1 MSDSLPAKI
10 GKYPVTGA
18 LGQGATSRVYRAED
32 PFSGKSVAIK
42 VIVRDATA
50 DEEQRRQIQSAFL
63 NEAAL
68 AGKLNHPHIAAIY
81 DAVNDGDLSYLV
93 MEYVEGGTL
102 AQHCAFDALLGV
114 ERVVEFVFMAGLALA
129 YAQQQGVIHCD
140 IKPGNLLL
148 AGDSKIKVSDFG
160 SAYYT
165 AASHTYLTGIG
176 SPAYMSPEQ
185 VNDRRLNHQTDIYS
199 LGVVLYQLLTG
210 RLPFQGSSRESLV
223 YQIVNIDPAPPSSH
237 RPEISTELDRIVLRA
252 LAKDRDQRYAEWND
266 FSQDLVRLFD
276 HLSIPDQDPSDAE
289 RFIVLRQLPLFNS
302 FGDIEIWE
310 SLRIGQWHR
319 LPVGEVVLGEGDV
332 ADGFFILTEGE
343 LLVSREGYALD
354 RLKPGQFFGDIL
366 YFEQNA
372 TRRSTSISA
381 TTPVEL
387 LEIKAGAL
395 ARASAACQTQ
405 YNQTFLRILVKRIER
420 IQERLAGV
428 SRIDVS

>member
-1 MSDSLPAKI
+1 MNDLLPAKI

-18 LGQGATSRVYRAED
+18 LGHGATSRVYRADD

-50 DEEQRRQIQSAFL
+50 DEEQRQQIQSAFL

-102 AQHCAFDALLGV
+102 AQHCAFDALLSV

-148 AGDSKIKVSDFG
+148 AGESKIKVSDFG

-165 AASHTYLTGIG
+165 AATHTYLTGIG

-223 YQIVNIDPAPPSSH
+223 YQIINIDPAPPSSH
-237 RPEISTELDRIVLRA
+237 RPEVSPQLDRIVLRA
-252 LAKDRDQRYAEWND
+252 LAKDRDQRYAEWSD
-266 FSQDLVRLFD
+266 FSQDLARLFD
-276 HLSIPDQDPSDAE
+276 HLTIPDQDPSDTE
-289 RFIVLRQLPLFNS
+289 RFIVLRQLPLFKS

-310 SLRIGQWHR
+310 SLRVGQWHR
-319 LPVGEVVLGEGDV
+319 LPAGDVVLGEGDV
-332 ADGFFILTEGE
+332 ADGFFILTAGE

-366 YFEQNA
+366 YFEQSG
-372 TRRSTSISA
+372 TRRTTCISA

-387 LEIKAGAL
+387 LEIKASAL

-428 SRIDVS
+428 TRVEIP